1 MEQTTTKTDTL
12 FTETNIL
19 MLFGF
24 LATFSILGAVT
35 GNNAIFDIIVL
46 SSIVLAAFYI
56 LFNDTNEKGKALA
69 ELRRELEDFNTI
81 FYVGAGLLILHLF
94 MIIISKIG
102 SSPFSLGLLVSFG
115 WIYIAILLLVNF
127 VTRVFKIPIVDF
139 IFSDI
144 AKLTPIDEINPEEV
158 KPVSVDEV
166 FNISNNLYTYEDA
179 QNICS
184 AYGAKLATYD
194 EIEDAYNKGAEWCN
208 YGWSESQMAYFPTQ
222 KSTWNTLQKSE
233 RHKNNCGRP
242 GVNGGYMANPNI
254 KFGVNCFG
262 KKPVASDSDKA
273 RLNAQQTQ
281 LAPLTPEEALINE
294 KVKYWKDNA
303 DKLLVVNSYNRK
315 KWSEY

>member
-1 MEQTTTKTDTL
+1 MQP
-12 FTETNIL
+12 
-19 MLFGF
+19 
-24 LATFSILGAVT
+24 V
-35 GNNAIFDIIVL
+35 V
-46 SSIVLAAFYI
+46 
-56 LFNDTNEKGKALA
+56 
-69 ELRRELEDFNTI
+69 
-81 FYVGAGLLILHLF
+81 
-94 MIIISKIG
+94 
-102 SSPFSLGLLVSFG
+102 
-115 WIYIAILLLVNF
+115 
-127 VTRVFKIPIVDF
+127 
-139 IFSDI
+139 
-144 AKLTPIDEINPEEV
+144 
-158 KPVSVDEV
+158 PVSLDEV

-262 KKPVASDSDKA
+262 KNPVASDSDKA
-273 RLNAQQTQ
+273 RLNTQQTQ
-281 LAPLTPEEALINE
+281 LSPITPEEALIND

-315 KWSEY
+315 KWSAY

>member
-1 MEQTTTKTDTL
+1 MEQTTTPNTL

-56 LFNDTNEKGKALA
+56 LRDDADQKTKAIA

-81 FYVGAGLLILHLF
+81 FYVGGGLLILHLF

-127 VTRVFKIPIVDF
+127 VTKVFKIPIVDF

-144 AKLTPIDEINPEEV
+144 AKLTPTAEMKPDVEV
-158 KPVSVDEV
+158 KPVSLDEV

-194 EIEDAYNKGAEWCN
+194 EIEDAYNKGGEWCN
-208 YGWSESQMAYFPTQ
+208 YGWSEGQMAYFPTQ

-262 KKPVASDSDKA
+262 KKPVPNDADKA
-273 RLNAQQTQ
+273 RLDAQQIQ
-281 LAPLTPEEALINE
+281 LAPLTPEEVAINE

>member
-1 MEQTTTKTDTL
+1 MEQTTTTTTTNNL

-35 GNNAIFDIIVL
+35 GNNEIFDIIVL
-46 SSIVLAAFYI
+46 SAIVLAAFYI
-56 LFNDTNEKGKALA
+56 FFNDKTEKDKAIA
-69 ELRRELEDFNTI
+69 ELRRELEDHNTI
-81 FYVGAGLLILHLF
+81 FYVGAGLIILHLF

-102 SSPFSLGLLVSFG
+102 SSPFSLGLIVSFG
-115 WIYIAILLLVNF
+115 WIYMVILLLVQF
-127 VTRVFKIPIVDF
+127 ITKVFKIPIVDF
-139 IFSDI
+139 IFSD
-144 AKLTPIDEINPEEV
+144 LTPEVDVNPEEV
-158 KPVSVDEV
+158 NPVSLDEV

-184 AYGAKLATYD
+184 SYGARMATYD
-194 EIEDAYNKGAEWCN
+194 DIEDAYNKGGEWCN
-208 YGWSESQMAYFPTQ
+208 YGWSDGQMAYFPTQ
-222 KSTWNTLQKSE
+222 KSTWNKLQKSE
-233 RHKNNCGRP
+233 RTKNNCGRP

-262 KKPVASDSDKA
+262 KKPVPNDADKA
-273 RLNAQQTQ
+273 RMNAQQTQ
-281 LAPLTPEEALINE
+281 LLPLTPEEILIND